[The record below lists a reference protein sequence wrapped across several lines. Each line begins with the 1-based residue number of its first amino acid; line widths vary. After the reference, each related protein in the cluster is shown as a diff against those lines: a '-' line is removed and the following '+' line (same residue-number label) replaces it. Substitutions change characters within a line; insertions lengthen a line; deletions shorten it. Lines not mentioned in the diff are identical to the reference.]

1 MSWRDLFPVLNQIQ
15 QVSLDPNK
23 NDRLLWKDGID
34 LDEFSCSGV
43 WDSVRVREPEVDWM
57 GLVWFSHCIPRH
69 AFLMW
74 LIFRRKL
81 LTQDKILKWDF
92 ARRRN
97 MNMMCCLLCYA
108 NVDSHTHLFFECK
121 FSSDVWIL
129 VRDKVDMGDVDPKWN
144 AIIDWLKRQMQS
156 KLATDYVSRLLVAAT
171 SYFIWQERNARLLK
185 NQTRPPDTIATA
197 VLTTVRYK
205 LLGMKFKDTDNVR
218 RLLSKWEIHG
228 GYAEDDGGR

>member
-1 MSWRDLFPVLNQIQ
+1 MAWRDLFPVLYQIQ
-15 QVSLDPNK
+15 QVSVDPNK

-34 LDEFSCSGV
+34 LDEFSSSGV

-92 ARRRN
+92 ARRKN
-97 MNMMCCLLCYA
+97 MNM
-108 NVDSHTHLFFECK
+108 
-121 FSSDVWIL
+121 I
-129 VRDKVDMGDVDPKWN
+129 DKVDMGDVDPKWN
-144 AIIDWLKRQMQS
+144 AIIDWLKRRMQS

-171 SYFIWQERNARLLK
+171 SYFIWQERNARLFK
-185 NQTRPPDTIATA
+185 NQTRPPDTIATV

-228 GYAEDDGGR
+228 GYAEDDGG